1 MIKKLT
7 VHIGEFKRDT
17 VLAPVSVILEVIL
30 EVLLPV
36 LMASVIDR
44 GVEAGNM
51 NYVVKMGVIM
61 LGVAMLSL
69 LAGTL
74 SGVFAARASM
84 GFGRNLRKAMY
95 DNIQDFAFQNID
107 HFSTAGLVTRMT
119 TDVTNVQN
127 AFQMIIRMFVRAPIM
142 MVSALFMCV
151 NISPRLSLIFL
162 AALVFLGCVLAF
174 IISRAFPIFDE
185 MFKGYDR
192 LNASVQENLTGIR
205 VVKAYVREENG
216 RSYVLKAD
224 ENNRLVKQY
233 VETGKTLYGQAVEI
247 KSGLSMEDRI
257 AFPYGKAAKEGVKVK
272 ESSDS
277 EVGIYR

>member
-162 AALVFLGCVLAF
+162 AALVFWDACWPLSSAV
-174 IISRAFPIFDE
+174 RFPFS
-185 MFKGYDR
+185 MRCSK
-192 LNASVQENLTGIR
+192 AMTG
-205 VVKAYVREENG
+205 
-216 RSYVLKAD
+216 
-224 ENNRLVKQY
+224 
-233 VETGKTLYGQAVEI
+233 
-247 KSGLSMEDRI
+247 SMPACRRI
-257 AFPYGKAAKEGVKVK
+257 
-272 ESSDS
+272 
-277 EVGIYR
+277 